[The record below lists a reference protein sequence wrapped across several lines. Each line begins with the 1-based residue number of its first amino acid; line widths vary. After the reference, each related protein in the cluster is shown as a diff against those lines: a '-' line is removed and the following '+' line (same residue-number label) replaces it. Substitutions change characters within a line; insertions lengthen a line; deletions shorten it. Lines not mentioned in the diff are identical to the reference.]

1 MAPVVSVY
9 PQNQTVVEGETSN
22 ISCKASGVPHPK
34 LSWKF
39 ENGELPTDAVIRN
52 TSNQSLLLLPKTA
65 KSMEGWYQCIAKN
78 EAGEESSNSTL
89 HVLGLCV
96 WFVLFCFVF
105 LFSAMSFVYN
115 LDHVWRA
122 FKNKRV

>member
-1 MAPVVSVY
+1 MAPVVSVS

-22 ISCKASGVPHPK
+22 IICKATGVPHPK

-52 TSNQSLLLLPKTA
+52 TSNHSLLLLPKTA

-89 HVLGLCV
+89 HVLGLFC
-96 WFVLFCFVF
+96 FVLFCFVF
-105 LFSAMSFVYN
+105 VFLAMSFVYN